1 MAQMTM
7 ETAKEKIK
15 ELNATVKRFSED
27 CKLKNGVIEAQ
38 DETIQ
43 SYKGFIKRLKIEC
56 NDLQEALFIKDGELV
71 ECEERLKWNE
81 DCTKDKENKA
91 KALLSVIDK
100 LVGDTLE
107 GLNN

>member
-1 MAQMTM
+1 MTT
-7 ETAKEKIK
+7 ETAKSKIK
-15 ELNATVKRFSED
+15 ELNLIVKKFRED
-27 CKLKNGVIEAQ
+27 MILKGDIIKSQE
-38 DETIQ
+38 ETIQ
-43 SYKGFIKRLKIEC
+43 SQKGLIASQRVDNK
-56 NDLQEALFIKDGELV
+56 DLQDALFIKDGELV
-71 ECEERLKWNE
+71 ECENQLKWNE